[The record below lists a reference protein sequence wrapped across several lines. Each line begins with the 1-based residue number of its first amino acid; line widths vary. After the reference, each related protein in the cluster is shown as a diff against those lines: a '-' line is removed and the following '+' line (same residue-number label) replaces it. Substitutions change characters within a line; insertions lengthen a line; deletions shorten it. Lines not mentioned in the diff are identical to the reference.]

1 MYVDLALAA
10 IILAFGLMGLFQ
22 GVIIQ
27 LFRLG
32 GLVAI
37 YFYWRLAA
45 ERSGEWLSLKAGLN
59 PLASYYAALIAGS
72 ALAYMICSVAG
83 LLVHRVVSGAG
94 ETPRRIN
101 RTLGGGLGLLRGVLV
116 AFITAA
122 ALDMAAPIAAENMP
136 GFSRQIDASLA
147 VKRVH
152 PINPLLELDFL
163 RNIQEVMTIS
173 RDEPAR
179 QFFAEQP
186 PVVRLRNHPK
196 VKTALEDPDVQR
208 LIEERDL
215 RRLLSHPKV
224 RPILF
229 DAEIRD
235 LLNSP
240 EMQQAI
246 DEAAK
251 RAAPPQR
258 PASPVAPPGLPS
270 H

>member
-1 MYVDLALAA
+1 MFIDIALVVV
-10 IILAFGLMGLFQ
+10 ILAFGLMGLFQ

-37 YFYWRLAA
+37 YFYWRFAA
-45 ERSGEWLSLKAGLN
+45 ERAGEWLSLKAGIN
-59 PLASYYAALIAGS
+59 PLASYYVALIAGS
-72 ALAYMICSVAG
+72 AVVYMICSVTG
-83 LLVHRVVSGAG
+83 LIVHRIVTGAG

-116 AFITAA
+116 AFIIAA
-122 ALDMAAPIAAENMP
+122 ALDMAAPAAAEKMP
-136 GFSRQIDASLA
+136 GLSRQIDASLA

-152 PINPLLELDFL
+152 PINPLLELGFL
-163 RNIQEVMTIS
+163 RNLQEVVTIS

-179 QFFAEQP
+179 QYLNEQP

-196 VKTALEDPDVQR
+196 VKAALEDPDVQR
-208 LIEERDL
+208 LIQERNL
-215 RRLLSHPKV
+215 HGLLSHPKI

-240 EMQQAI
+240 EMRQAI
-246 DEAAK
+246 DESL
-251 RAAPPQR
+251 RRTRSTPPR
-258 PASPVAPPGLPS
+258 R
-270 H
+270 